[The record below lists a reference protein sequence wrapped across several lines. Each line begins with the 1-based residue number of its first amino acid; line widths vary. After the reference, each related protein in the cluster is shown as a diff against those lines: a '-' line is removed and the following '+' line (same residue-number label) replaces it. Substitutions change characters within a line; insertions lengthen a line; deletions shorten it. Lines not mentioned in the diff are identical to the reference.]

1 VTAWQVS
8 IMKNI
13 SLYLRV
19 KISGLSWENNERGR
33 PLLLPHLF
41 ESVGNVEC
49 ADLFVVLELEELV
62 TSVSGHVNEYVGP
75 IIGQEP
81 FRPGY
86 GRVNST

>member
-1 VTAWQVS
+1 VAWQVS

-19 KISGLSWENNERGR
+19 ARSATPCTRKQSEDR
-33 PLLLPHLF
+33 PLLLPHLL

-49 ADLFVVLELEELV
+49 ADLFVILELEELV
-62 TSVSGHVNEYVGP
+62 ASVPSHVNEDVGS
-75 IIGQEP
+75 IVSQEP

-86 GRVNST
+86 